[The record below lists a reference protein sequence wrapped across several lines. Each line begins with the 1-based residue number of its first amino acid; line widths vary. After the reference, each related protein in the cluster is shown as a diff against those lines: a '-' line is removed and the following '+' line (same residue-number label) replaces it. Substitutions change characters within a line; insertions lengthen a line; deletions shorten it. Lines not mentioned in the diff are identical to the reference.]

1 MPEFYSENFQWSFR
15 SNKSV
20 FRNLKSQKWMAY
32 KQLCSLFSSTS
43 TAFTQKNSQEF
54 QTLEVRE
61 RGKEDFLLVEVDLI
75 S

>member
-1 MPEFYSENFQWSFR
+1 
-15 SNKSV
+15 
-20 FRNLKSQKWMAY
+20 MAY